1 MLRSTAF
8 STLSSKIILFT
19 SDVAFNQ
26 GRALTALLADL
37 QHTFDGQVVTL
48 PLPADA
54 PGEIPRI
61 TLNSS
66 DGALSLEAGPQRLSI
81 LFRAKNDVIENTDSQ
96 IELVLRV
103 FDAYAKALNFR
114 ISRLAI
120 NLSRFSPIDDP
131 AMVIARHFCKDELL
145 ERRGD
150 FKAALSRTETMELHA
165 HKRFELLENLLVNSW
180 VRVKTVRQQQ
190 EQPSGVL
197 VEQDIN
203 TLAERENTANF
214 SKQIISDIIR
224 KSLSESTNILELYFG
239 NGQETGGEN

>member
-26 GRALTALLADL
+26 GRALTALLAGL
-37 QHTFDGQVVTL
+37 QETFDGQVVTL

-66 DGALSLEAGPQRLSI
+66 DGAISLEAGPQRISI
-81 LFRAKNDVIENTDSQ
+81 LFRAKNDVIENTDGQ
-96 IELVLRV
+96 IELALRSLE
-103 FDAYAKALNFR
+103 AYDKGLHHR

-120 NLSRFSPIDDP
+120 NLSHFLAIDDP

-145 ERRGD
+145 ERRENFRGP
-150 FKAALSRTETMELHA
+150 LSRTETMELHA
-165 HKRFELLENLLVNSW
+165 HKRFELLEDLSVNSW

-190 EQPSGVL
+190 EQPRGVL

-203 TLAERENTANF
+203 TLAERENTADF
-214 SKQIISDIIR
+214 SKQNITEIIR
-224 KSLSESTNILELYFG
+224 KALSESTDILELYFG
-239 NGQETGGEN
+239 NGQESGGEN

>member
-26 GRALTALLADL
+26 GRALTALLAGL
-37 QHTFDGQVVTL
+37 QQTFDGQVVTL
-48 PLPADA
+48 PLPPDA
-54 PGEIPRI
+54 PGDIPRI

-66 DGALSLEAGPQRLSI
+66 DGALSLEAGPQRISI
-81 LFRAKNDVIENTDSQ
+81 LFRAKNDVIETTDGQ
-96 IELVLRV
+96 IELALRV
-103 FDAYAKALNFR
+103 FDAYVITLKFR

-120 NLSRFSPIDDP
+120 NLSRFCAIDDP

-145 ERRGD
+145 ERRDD
-150 FKAALSRTETMELHA
+150 FRGALSRTETMELHA
-165 HKRFELLENLLVNSW
+165 HKRFELLEDLSVNSW

-197 VEQDIN
+197 IEQDIN
-203 TLAERENTANF
+203 TLAERENTADF
-214 SKQIISDIIR
+214 TKQNINEIIR
-224 KSLSESTNILELYFG
+224 KALSESTDVLELYFG
-239 NGQETGGEN
+239 NG